1 MNECAANKDKYLHVC
16 YFNIANI
23 WISVTQSY
31 YRGAAG
37 ALLVFDISNRASY
50 NNLSKWLSD
59 ARSLAHSSI
68 VIFLVGTKT
77 DLESKRE
84 VSFMEASQF
93 ALENDM
99 KYLETSA
106 LNGSGIDEVFLQMS
120 KGILSK
126 LDAGLIDINS
136 QSTGV
141 IKGNKGLEWGASPE
155 QVGGTGGDGGCGC

>member
-1 MNECAANKDKYLHVC
+1 M
-16 YFNIANI
+16 
-23 WISVTQSY
+23 TQSY

-37 ALLVFDISNRASY
+37 ALLVFDISNRTSY

-59 ARSLAHSSI
+59 ARSLANTSI
-68 VIFLVGTKT
+68 VIFLVGTKS
-77 DLESKRE
+77 DLETKRE

-106 LNGSGIDEVFLQMS
+106 LSGSGIEEVFLQMS

-126 LDAGLIDINS
+126 LEAGLIDVNS
-136 QSTGV
+136 QAAGV

-155 QVGGTGGDGGCGC
+155 QGGSGPSGDGGCGC